1 VSARGPV
8 EYAVTRTAM
17 SAYRSLAA
25 AANVDLD
32 VVVRHAANNTLSAV
46 VDKVRRRDTLETRS
60 PSAPRHRPGCVV
72 GVLVPAPRVERVE

>member
-1 VSARGPV
+1 
-8 EYAVTRTAM
+8 M

-60 PSAPRHRPGCVV
+60 PSAHGTDPAVLLAYLYRRRVLSALSDRSAMV
-72 GVLVPAPRVERVE
+72 GGS